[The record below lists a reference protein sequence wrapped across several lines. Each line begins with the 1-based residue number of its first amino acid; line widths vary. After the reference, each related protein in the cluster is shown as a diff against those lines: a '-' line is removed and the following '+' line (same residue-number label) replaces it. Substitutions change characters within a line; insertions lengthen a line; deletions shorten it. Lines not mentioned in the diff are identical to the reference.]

1 LSIGQ
6 IDDSSPFSIHDGA
19 TRVVGEEDGDLVTGS
34 FSLSLSQLILMSDNP
49 GEVSALAWMALGSKK
64 SRKTQK

>member
-49 GEVSALAWMALGSKK
+49 VSALAWMALGSKK